1 MASFGE
7 DLEDL
12 EDLEDYADAE
22 AEGIADRVELKA
34 AGISE
39 EQIDSALKKQTSAG
53 YEDDNEDLQVI
64 SDSDIME
71 QFNAYAED
79 NGEDVDGTLSI
90 EGLIAGLRSDQD
102 GPLGDLNDEEMMLYF
117 EEIGLEIVDD
127 HIDFY
132 EFKKFVTSMIDNS
145 VDEGEGE
152 D

>member
-1 MASFGE
+1 MP
-7 DLEDL
+7 
-12 EDLEDYADAE
+12 
-22 AEGIADRVELKA
+22 R
-34 AGISE
+34 
-39 EQIDSALKKQTSAG
+39 KKKSDQPIGVGMTAKQMKRKKPINTDMMR
-53 YEDDNEDLQVI
+53 EIEPLTDNQRLLY
-64 SDSDIME
+64 
-71 QFNAYAED
+71 NAYAED